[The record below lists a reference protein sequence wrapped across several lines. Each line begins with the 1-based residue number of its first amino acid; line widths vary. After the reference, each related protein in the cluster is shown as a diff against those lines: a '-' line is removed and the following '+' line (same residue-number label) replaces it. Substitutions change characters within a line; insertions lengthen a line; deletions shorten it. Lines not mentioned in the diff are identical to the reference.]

1 MKIAFDHTI
10 FLIQKYG
17 GISRYFI
24 ELQKK
29 LSLNN
34 SVKIFSPIYLNNYLK
49 DEKNCLKLFKIKK
62 IPRFST
68 QLINKFNFIFNETNL
83 NFWKPDIIHKTYFNN
98 YNYKIKKAKKIIN
111 VWDLSHEIFHEM
123 YNKSSSWRPKK
134 DALKNIDHII
144 CSSKKTQ
151 SDLIKFYEI
160 DLNKTSVIYQGTP
173 NLLRSLEN
181 YNLNFDYPF
190 FLFVGSRK
198 KYKNFEFILKCF
210 SLNKSFLKILD

>member
-62 IPRFST
+62 NS
-68 QLINKFNFIFNETNL
+68 KIFNS
-83 NFWKPDIIHKTYFNN
+83 
-98 YNYKIKKAKKIIN
+98 
-111 VWDLSHEIFHEM
+111 V
-123 YNKSSSWRPKK
+123 NK
-134 DALKNIDHII
+134 
-144 CSSKKTQ
+144 
-151 SDLIKFYEI
+151 
-160 DLNKTSVIYQGTP
+160 
-173 NLLRSLEN
+173 
-181 YNLNFDYPF
+181 
-190 FLFVGSRK
+190 
-198 KYKNFEFILKCF
+198 
-210 SLNKSFLKILD
+210 